1 VPDEG
6 YSEIVKLHDKLYD
19 GPLAPELRLDIPFIP
34 HIGIGNAIDPFA
46 CKKLAD
52 ELNRKAFEIDGRI
65 ETLDV
70 TWYEEN
76 KVETLE
82 RIELG

>member
-1 VPDEG
+1 MKTK
-6 YSEIVKLHDKLYD
+6 SET
-19 GPLAPELRLDIPFIP
+19 GNCWLASELRLNIPFIP
-34 HIGIGNAIDPFA
+34 HIGIGNAIDPFV

-52 ELNRKAFEIDGRI
+52 ELNRQAFEINGRI
-65 ETLDV
+65 ETLNV

-76 KVETLE
+76 KVETIE